1 MQGKGFLW
9 EPKVIENLTREG
21 KVTITKARLQ
31 FIINLNETTLERH
44 HDEKRGRERET
55 KDKRKEISKNLTADS
70 RNDERVKDVDSRN
83 NMSTSLSAFS
93 NKWKYLTRSR
103 HKLTWKEFL
112 KTFFVNK
119 RKVLRDFRSS
129 LSGTPWSALFV
140 FWCLQK
146 HLSWDVFGNYK
157 LFVELLFLLF
167 SFLFKDPLHVWR
179 QTKVILGDCDSSFRR
194 KVNVSAFNLLS

>member
-119 RKVLRDFRSS
+119 SVAWFSIISVRNFMKCSF
-129 LSGTPWSALFV
+129 
-140 FWCLQK
+140 CL
-146 HLSWDVFGNYK
+146 L
-157 LFVELLFLLF
+157 
-167 SFLFKDPLHVWR
+167 
-179 QTKVILGDCDSSFRR
+179 
-194 KVNVSAFNLLS
+194 VSAKTPLMGCLWQLQTFCRVIVLVVFFFVQGPPSCLTPD

>member
-44 HDEKRGRERET
+44 HDEKRGREREA

-83 NMSTSLSAFS
+83 NMSTSLSASS
-93 NKWKYLTRSR
+93 NKWKYLTQSR
-103 HKLTWKEFL
+103 QGAFENIFCQQEESVAWFSIISVRNSMKCSFCLL
-112 KTFFVNK
+112 VSAKTPLMGCLWQLQTFCRVIVLVVFFFVQGSPSC
-119 RKVLRDFRSS
+119 L
-129 LSGTPWSALFV
+129 TP
-140 FWCLQK
+140 
-146 HLSWDVFGNYK
+146 D
-157 LFVELLFLLF
+157 
-167 SFLFKDPLHVWR
+167 
-179 QTKVILGDCDSSFRR
+179 
-194 KVNVSAFNLLS
+194 